1 MTSRAGCASRPAPLV
16 SVALA
21 LALALAPG
29 ASLAQVGATQ
39 QQALAEA
46 LFEEGKRLM
55 VAERYDEACPRLAES
70 QQAEPAGGTVLLLAV
85 CLERQ
90 GKLASAWAS
99 FSEALVVARRD
110 RNAQRTSVAR
120 QHLAALS
127 PRLTRL
133 VVRVSTELSTLPG
146 LVVLRDGVPLPAASW
161 DTALPVDAGA
171 HVIEARSPGQEPVR
185 VEVEARGEGA
195 VVTVLLSPPAA
206 GASLRSPPSASSAPG
221 AQGAPSAASA
231 ASAAFVPPG
240 PIASSSA
247 VLPGPAGTSAVPQAR
262 GPAAALPRW
271 PGYAVA
277 GLGVVS
283 LIVGTAAAVHASS
296 LIGEVEARCPQTRCA
311 DPEARGLNDRAR
323 FFADL
328 ATVALPLG
336 AISLGGGAWWA
347 LRASPAQ
354 VAAGWR
360 ARGTVEVG
368 GRF

>member
-206 GASLRSPPSASSAPG
+206 GASLLHLLHLLHSC
-221 AQGAPSAASA
+221 
-231 ASAAFVPPG
+231 
-240 PIASSSA
+240 
-247 VLPGPAGTSAVPQAR
+247 LPGPLRRPRPCCLGQRAQALFR
-262 GPAAALPRW
+262 KPGGLP
-271 PGYAVA
+271 P
-277 GLGVVS
+277 
-283 LIVGTAAAVHASS
+283 
-296 LIGEVEARCPQTRCA
+296 RCPGGPGTLW
-311 DPEARGLNDRAR
+311 RGWAWCRSSWAPQRR
-323 FFADL
+323 FMR
-328 ATVALPLG
+328 P
-336 AISLGGGAWWA
+336 
-347 LRASPAQ
+347 R
-354 VAAGWR
+354 
-360 ARGTVEVG
+360 
-368 GRF
+368 